1 VRSLPGRCQSITRL
15 PTGIVRAARRCAREA
30 VFPLF
35 LSMAQRSFISHD
47 LSDEPMDLGVSLR
60 YRIALLIEL
69 NGSPHNEWFP
79 L

>member
-1 VRSLPGRCQSITRL
+1 
-15 PTGIVRAARRCAREA
+15 
-30 VFPLF
+30 
-35 LSMAQRSFISHD
+35 MAQRSFISHD

-60 YRIALLIEL
+60 YRIAQLIEL